1 MFCRNLPTSSYFLLR
16 RRAPVCITLWSL
28 PCHSLVPLIRGS
40 RGMLG
45 NAGKKR
51 ESCMVRIPPPLGCS
65 VVAENECSSFSLNL
79 ECLCL
84 QRHFFALSFLHP
96 TFCSRWMSCCRPT
109 FEANVQVDLAKVRGY
124 STGTIQKNLGEWGQ
138 WNYSFRSVLIR
149 LQWTMWSSWAKSSQR
164 SCLSR
169 WLSYLWC
176 WSTTSCLL
184 LVPGWFRY
192 ILPCSRLW
200 SYFLLVSQYSNHTD
214 RHLTGPCLINFTF

>member
-1 MFCRNLPTSSYFLLR
+1 MCPWLEGAEACWVMLERKEGVAWSEFLL
-16 RRAPVCITLWSL
+16 LWDAVGLQRMS
-28 PCHSLVPLIRGS
+28 VPLLLWTWNVYVFRDIFS
-40 RGMLG
+40 PFPFCILLSALG
-45 NAGKKR
+45 GWAVWIN
-51 ESCMVRIPPPLGCS
+51 
-65 VVAENECSSFSLNL
+65 
-79 ECLCL
+79 
-84 QRHFFALSFLHP
+84 
-96 TFCSRWMSCCRPT
+96 CRPT
-109 FEANVQVDLAKVRGY
+109 FEANVEVGLAKVRGY

-138 WNYSFRSVLIR
+138 WNYSLRSVLIR

-200 SYFLLVSQYSNHTD
+200 SYFLFVSRYSNHTD